1 MSFASTAAPSTL
13 DMLHG
18 LFAAATHEA
27 SAAMCRWTGGLI
39 TLTLDEVCAAPVE
52 RVCEDLEFGDEILT
66 MVVLQLT
73 GEYGGDMVLAFDD
86 VNGRRLAA
94 GLLGREVETSPE
106 WTELEQSALN
116 ETGNILSCAYLNA
129 VTRLVGVELIP
140 SPPYFVQDFA
150 AGVVAQ
156 VLMPRAL
163 NGDDVLV
170 CRTQF
175 HRASERL
182 SWHVFFVPDAALRS
196 RMTEALHSARP

>member
-1 MSFASTAAPSTL
+1 MSLTPTAETDL
-13 DMLHG
+13 LEMLHG

-39 TLTLDEVCAAPVE
+39 TLTLDELRTAPVE
-52 RVCEDLEFGDEILT
+52 RVCQELGIGDEALT

-94 GLLGREVETSPE
+94 GLLGRPVETSPE

-129 VTRLVGVELIP
+129 VTRLVGVDLIP
-140 SPPYFVQDFA
+140 SPPYFMQDFA
-150 AGVVAQ
+150 AGVVEQ
-156 VLMPRAL
+156 VLLPHAL
-163 NGDDVLV
+163 SGDDVLV
-170 CRTQF
+170 CRTRF
-175 HRASERL
+175 HREAEQL
-182 SWHVFFVPDAALRS
+182 SWHVFFVPNAALRR
-196 RMTEALHSARP
+196 RMTEALHSARA